1 MLSLTNIH
9 KENILP
15 RANNRPKQKYFTII
29 GDQFSLTYNSKTST
43 YNLAELESV
52 SLKKI
57 KKTTSREEIAF
68 IILSSIGIV
77 AASFEVHVL
86 FSCCLLLLLPYIYY
100 KRTQA
105 YYLLLRFESE
115 KVWIRVKEK
124 HKVKLANEITPFL
137 DYLFTYKTNH
147 SA

>member
-1 MLSLTNIH
+1 MLSLTNNH
-9 KENILP
+9 KETILP
-15 RANNRPKQKYFTII
+15 RANNGPKQKYFAIT
-29 GDQFSLTYNSKTST
+29 GDQFSFTYNSKTSS
-43 YNLAELESV
+43 YKLAELESV

-57 KKTTSREEIAF
+57 KKNTSSEEITF
-68 IILSSIGIV
+68 LIFSSIGVV
-77 AASFEVHVL
+77 AASFEVNVF
-86 FSCCLLLLLPYIYY
+86 FSCFLLLLLPYIYY
-100 KRTQA
+100 KRTQE